1 LLLMVSSTLLSKQI
15 VTACLVFWFRCG
27 IS

>member
-1 LLLMVSSTLLSKQI
+1 LMVSSTLLSKQI
-15 VTACLVFWFRCG
+15 VPAFLVFWFRCG